1 MNKNS
6 LLSRLKP
13 EFRKGL
19 ERSKSQYG
27 ESVDRLWRILDK
39 ETFYTDLSISTVNS
53 IFIFG
58 SVDQSSRGALEWA
71 YGEDVF
77 EPYNHYYNE

>member
-19 ERSKSQYG
+19 ERNRSQYG
-27 ESVDRLWRILDK
+27 DSVDSLWRILD
-39 ETFYTDLSISTVNS
+39 EEIFYTDLSISVVNS

-58 SVDQSSRGALEWA
+58 NVDKSNRDSLDWA
-71 YGEDVF
+71 YGEDIF
-77 EPYNHYYNE
+77 EPYDFGL

>member
-13 EFRKGL
+13 EFRNGL
-19 ERSKSQYG
+19 ERNRSQYS
-27 ESVDRLWRILDK
+27 ETIDRLWRVLDE
-39 ETFYTDLSISTVNS
+39 ETFYTDLSISVVNS

-58 SVDQSSRGALEWA
+58 NVNKSNRDSLDWS
-71 YGEDVF
+71 YGEDIF
-77 EPYNHYYNE
+77 EPYDFGL

>member
-13 EFRKGL
+13 EFRNGL
-19 ERSKSQYG
+19 ERNRSQYS
-27 ESVDRLWRILDK
+27 ETIDRLWRVLDE
-39 ETFYTDLSISTVNS
+39 ETFYTDLSISAVNS

-58 SVDQSSRGALEWA
+58 NVDKSNRDSLDWA
-71 YGEDVF
+71 YGEDIF
-77 EPYNHYYNE
+77 EPYNHSL

>member
-19 ERSKSQYG
+19 ERNRSQYG
-27 ESVDRLWRILDK
+27 ESVDRLWRILDE
-39 ETFYTDLSISTVNS
+39 ETFYTDLSISVVNS

-58 SVDQSSRGALEWA
+58 NVDQSSRDALEWA
-71 YGEDVF
+71 YGEDIF
-77 EPYNHYYNE
+77 EPYNHSL

>member
-19 ERSKSQYG
+19 ERNRYQYG

-39 ETFYTDLSISTVNS
+39 ETFYPDLSISAVNS

-58 SVDQSSRGALEWA
+58 DVDQSSRDVLEWA
-71 YGEDVF
+71 YGEDIF
-77 EPYNHYYNE
+77 EPYNHLL

>member
-19 ERSKSQYG
+19 ERNRSQYS
-27 ESVDRLWRILDK
+27 ESIDRLWRVLDE
-39 ETFYTDLSISTVNS
+39 ETFYTDLSVSVVNS

-58 SVDQSSRGALEWA
+58 NVNYSSRDSLDWA
-71 YGEDVF
+71 YGEDIF
-77 EPYNHYYNE
+77 EPYNHSL

>member
-13 EFRKGL
+13 EFREGL
-19 ERSKSQYG
+19 ERNRSQYS
-27 ESVDRLWRILDK
+27 ETIDRLWRVLDE
-39 ETFYTDLSISTVNS
+39 ETFYTDLTISAVNS

-58 SVDQSSRGALEWA
+58 NVDKSNRDSLDWG
-71 YGEDVF
+71 YGEDIF
-77 EPYNHYYNE
+77 EPYDFGL